1 MPIFRVKSVKIYT
14 GQKNLHWRRRPR
26 RRQLSGVTTLHVDR
40 NNIHI
45 LKLISSGLQSISM
58 KIDRHDAWSRR
69 MRKSADSKAI
79 IGVQIRVCR
88 RFTWDWASR
97 PPSPR
102 ILTLDTLCN
111 IIAPHSVFATRCEQN
126 SLCLVAFI
134 NSYKTLTNLCWCEK
148 VSGKKYY
155 NALVL
160 QNSALNT
167 GCFLLVPPNSEKM
180 TRLTGSA

>member
-1 MPIFRVKSVKIYT
+1 
-14 GQKNLHWRRRPR
+14 
-26 RRQLSGVTTLHVDR
+26 
-40 NNIHI
+40 
-45 LKLISSGLQSISM
+45 M

-102 ILTLDTLCN
+102 ILTLDTLWN

-167 GCFLLVPPNSEKM
+167 GCFLLVPPNSEKNDQAHWI
-180 TRLTGSA
+180 RLDLDKTTNQSGNPGTSRNFSMKSLTLIRNFVNEKH